1 MYYARIGSG
10 GRWVG
15 NNVGG
20 YQHIVDM
27 EDLVNVPISDD
38 DGPGI
43 QTNRRTPA
51 GRSGH

>member
-38 DGPGI
+38 DGQEM